1 MIVRLGSGSDM
12 IIREYAIKSFSFF
25 SRYLSSHSNYDTQAG
40 SDSLIINYF
49 IHSIC
54 AYYFTFLFFLTAIG
68 ADLLD
73 TTGKLNIDH
82 ENNLEEKNT
91 VFAMDKA
98 QKTFTDLNKHNVYI
112 REAYHSMHES
122 VWDRGYTS
130 DFMTY
135 PER

>member
-1 MIVRLGSGSDM
+1 MIVRLGIGSAM
-12 IIREYAIKSFSFF
+12 IIREYAINSFSFF
-25 SRYLSSHSNYDTQAG
+25 IRYLSSDSNYDTQAG
-40 SDSLIINYF
+40 ADSLIINYF